1 MKHAETIKISIPLCW
16 LHLLYSLCTLYRRI
30 PTNDDVLSR
39 LTICVK
45 TWSPVWN
52 RHYVYNFCPGI
63 NDLIKYTY
71 LDIHGE
77 TYWFLS
83 RYTGIIFSKKVVNC
97 NHYINL
103 LKVRFKVYKMCTLKE
118 TFRKVFDSNG
128 STSYARIYINSRY
141 DPKFLLVCFK
151 SNKL

>member
-1 MKHAETIKISIPLCW
+1 MKHAETIKISILFCW

-52 RHYVYNFCPGI
+52 RHYVYNFCTHI
-63 NDLIKYTY
+63 SLYVEKHIDSCHVIQEL
-71 LDIHGE
+71 
-77 TYWFLS
+77 F
-83 RYTGIIFSKKVVNC
+83 FSKKGVNC

-103 LKVRFKVYKMCTLKE
+103 LKVRFKIYKMCTLKE
-118 TFRKVFDSNG
+118 TFRNVFDSNG

-141 DPKFLLVCFK
+141 DPRFFK
-151 SNKL
+151 

>member
-1 MKHAETIKISIPLCW
+1 MEKHIDSCHVIQEL
-16 LHLLYSLCTLYRRI
+16 
-30 PTNDDVLSR
+30 
-39 LTICVK
+39 
-45 TWSPVWN
+45 
-52 RHYVYNFCPGI
+52 F
-63 NDLIKYTY
+63 
-71 LDIHGE
+71 
-77 TYWFLS
+77 
-83 RYTGIIFSKKVVNC
+83 FSKKGVNC
-97 NHYINL
+97 SHYINL